1 MAHITSTPFIRHL
14 RAEPTMHVLRYRR
27 GKLAAEGAGRTF
39 WFQPRHT
46 AVAEVPLDDREL
58 PFLFQARSADYQE
71 VAVQGAIAFRVGDP
85 RLLAQRVDFTIDL
98 LRGTWEQAPLDQ
110 VAGLLS
116 QLAQQLVVDDLARR
130 DLRSILA
137 DGVAPV
143 LAVIGAGLA
152 GEPAFEEV
160 GLDVVAVLVA
170 AITPSPDI
178 DKALRQPAR
187 EAIQQ
192 RADEAT
198 FARRALA
205 VDKERA
211 IAENELANQVEL
223 ARRSEELVAREGANE
238 RRREEERA
246 AAAQVAAD
254 AEDARRRLSARQ
266 RADAIDLVEGAKVRS
281 ERERADLQAAIPV
294 EALLAI
300 ALRELA
306 AELGK
311 VEHLTITPDLLA
323 PLLGRVA
330 AGAGAREGE
339 R

>member
-143 LAVIGAGLA
+143 RAVIGAGLA
-152 GEPAFEEV
+152 GEPALEDL
-160 GLDVVAVLVA
+160 GLDVVAVRVA

-223 ARRSEELVAREGANE
+223 ARRSRSSSPAR
-238 RRREEERA
+238 
-246 AAAQVAAD
+246 
-254 AEDARRRLSARQ
+254 
-266 RADAIDLVEGAKVRS
+266 
-281 ERERADLQAAIPV
+281 
-294 EALLAI
+294 
-300 ALRELA
+300 
-306 AELGK
+306 
-311 VEHLTITPDLLA
+311 A
-323 PLLGRVA
+323 PTS
-330 AGAGAREGE
+330 AGARRSG
-339 R
+339 RPRRGSPPTPRTRGGA